1 MSREEHQLQCTC
13 ITWFRYNYKKLEYC
27 LFSVPNGFWVRGA
40 SRLNL
45 QIAMNYLKD
54 EGLTPGIPDLIFLYN
69 GKTYGIEIKLNKEKS
84 QLNESQI
91 KVHESW
97 KNQGIDTF
105 IVRTFEDFQELII
118 KIIKNEH

>member
-1 MSREEHQLQCTC
+1 M
-13 ITWFRYNYKKLEYC
+13 K
-27 LFSVPNGFWVRGA
+27 
-40 SRLNL
+40 
-45 QIAMNYLKD
+45 YLKN
-54 EGLTPGIPDLIFLYN
+54 EGLKPGVPDLIFLYN
-69 GKTYGIEIKLNKEKS
+69 GKTYGIEVKLNKEKS

-105 IVRTFEDFQELII
+105 VIRTFEDFQELII

>member
-1 MSREEHQLQCTC
+1 M
-13 ITWFRYNYKKLEYC
+13 K
-27 LFSVPNGFWVRGA
+27 
-40 SRLNL
+40 
-45 QIAMNYLKD
+45 YLKD
-54 EGLTPGIPDLIFLYN
+54 EGLKPGVPDLIFLYN
-69 GKTYGIEIKLNKEKS
+69 GKTYGIEVKLNKEKS

-105 IVRTFEDFQELII
+105 VIRTFEDFQELII